1 MTDSVV
7 EISYKEKQ
15 YKLQTGLF
23 INNKF
28 VPSISGKKFDTVNPS
43 NGKVITSVYEAD
55 GADVDV
61 AVAAAKEAFKTWGRT
76 TPTSRGRLLSKLAD
90 LMERDRQLLAE
101 IESLDNGKPV
111 LTAFAAD
118 LGLSISHLRYYA
130 GWADKNPGQMHDVG
144 EAFQAYTKVEP
155 IGVCGQIIPWNF
167 PLLMLAWKWG
177 PALACGN
184 TIVMKTSEK
193 TPLSALKMC
202 ELAVEAGFPAGVINV
217 LSGFGPSAGSA
228 ISNHMDIKK
237 VAFTGSTGVGRLVM
251 EAASKSNLKKVS
263 LELGGKSPNIVFP
276 DADLDAAIKWATTG
290 IFFNQ
295 GQCCCAGSRLFLH
308 EDIYDKFIEKFKE
321 KAASMKVTD
330 GFDPTCELG
339 PLVDKLQFDRVMGFI
354 EKGKKEGATVET
366 GGTQVGT
373 EGYFVSPTLFT
384 GLNDNMTVAREEI
397 FGPVVCALKFKTEEE
412 VILRA
417 NDTPYGLGAA
427 VHTKDIR
434 LAARMV
440 NAIESG
446 TVWVNC
452 YNVFMDQLPFGGYKQ
467 SGIGRE
473 MGEYALREY
482 TQIKTVIS
490 SIIDGV

>member
-1 MTDSVV
+1 
-7 EISYKEKQ
+7 
-15 YKLQTGLF
+15 
-23 INNKF
+23 
-28 VPSISGKKFDTVNPS
+28 
-43 NGKVITSVYEAD
+43 
-55 GADVDV
+55 
-61 AVAAAKEAFKTWGRT
+61 
-76 TPTSRGRLLSKLAD
+76 
-90 LMERDRQLLAE
+90 
-101 IESLDNGKPV
+101 
-111 LTAFAAD
+111 
-118 LGLSISHLRYYA
+118 
-130 GWADKNPGQMHDVG
+130 
-144 EAFQAYTKVEP
+144 
-155 IGVCGQIIPWNF
+155 
-167 PLLMLAWKWG
+167 
-177 PALACGN
+177 
-184 TIVMKTSEK
+184 
-193 TPLSALKMC
+193 
-202 ELAVEAGFPAGVINV
+202 
-217 LSGFGPSAGSA
+217 
-228 ISNHMDIKK
+228 
-237 VAFTGSTGVGRLVM
+237 
-251 EAASKSNLKKVS
+251 
-263 LELGGKSPNIVFP
+263 
-276 DADLDAAIKWATTG
+276 
-290 IFFNQ
+290 
-295 GQCCCAGSRLFLH
+295 LFLH

-354 EKGKKEGATVET
+354 ETGKKEGATVET